1 MFFKKELQSVSSQ
14 KELDRIKKML
24 DGAGIKYS
32 VADKATDAVKR
43 GGASDFRISVKRRD
57 YKKALKLFK
66 F

>member
-32 VADKATDAVKR
+32 VSDKGGVQR
-43 GGASDFRISVKRRD
+43 GGDAIETRH
-57 YKKALKLFK
+57 AKLL
-66 F
+66 

>member
-1 MFFKKELQSVSSQ
+1 MFFKKELQSVSSP

-32 VADKATDAVKR
+32 VSDKGGVQR
-43 GGASDFRISVKRRD
+43 GGAANDFRIAVKRRD